1 MSSERVNVAMLG
13 AGFIGQAHSVA
24 FRDASLGRLDSRA
37 VANFVALADRNLALA
52 ADLAQRF
59 GWQTCVSSWEE
70 LPETDVDLFVN
81 AAPNDAHLVPSVG
94 LAERGAFVFCEKPAG
109 RDAEEAFALWEG
121 VHRAGVGHRSAF
133 IFRSVPALRYARHL
147 IQTGQLGTVTAVRTQ
162 GLLNMRGPNGELSW
176 RFSRERAGAGCL
188 GDMGSHYIDAVRF
201 LTGAEITRVT
211 GITRTVSTDPAGEI
225 TDVNDDLFSCIA
237 ELDDNIVATIEASR
251 VAGGRGFGSR
261 IEVDGTTGSIVFDL
275 QRLNELT
282 IHENGGSARTEMIT
296 RGDDPFAG
304 FWAPAGIQQSPPVS
318 WFNCYAFQAYDVLGL
333 ASGQFSDAPLGTLED
348 GYRVAAIVDA
358 IELSAREGGKP
369 QDVTFRRLDPASLS
383 GSRDRDR

>member
-1 MSSERVNVAMLG
+1 M
-13 AGFIGQAHSVA
+13 
-24 FRDASLGRLDSRA
+24 
-37 VANFVALADRNLALA
+37 
-52 ADLAQRF
+52 
-59 GWQTCVSSWEE
+59 
-70 LPETDVDLFVN
+70 
-81 AAPNDAHLVPSVG
+81 
-94 LAERGAFVFCEKPAG
+94 
-109 RDAEEAFALWEG
+109 
-121 VHRAGVGHRSAF
+121 
-133 IFRSVPALRYARHL
+133 
-147 IQTGQLGTVTAVRTQ
+147 
-162 GLLNMRGPNGELSW
+162 
-176 RFSRERAGAGCL
+176 
-188 GDMGSHYIDAVRF
+188 
-201 LTGAEITRVT
+201 
-211 GITRTVSTDPAGEI
+211 
-225 TDVNDDLFSCIA
+225 NDDLFSCIA
-237 ELDDNIVATIEASR
+237 ELEDNIVATIEGSR

-369 QDVTFRRLDPASLS
+369 QDVTFRRLEPASLS
-383 GSRDRDR
+383 GSRAEIGEAVHG